1 MRFPRDDNMQIISE
15 ILKLNGPAQI
25 VPRKFGD
32 MKHNLEYVCGAI
44 GVKESYMFSSF

>member
-1 MRFPRDDNMQIISE
+1 MMTICKLFSE

-25 VPRKFGD
+25 VPRKLED
-32 MKHNLEYVCGAI
+32 VKHNLKYVCGAI